1 MSLPRI
7 CSQALLLTLLPLSS
21 SSVFAN
27 DSLQSIIDSPHRAE
41 SNQQRD
47 EYRHPVESLEFFGIK
62 QDMQVVEIWPGR
74 GWYTEILAPWLK
86 QGDGKLIAAGFPAD
100 TQSAYRQT
108 IRQEYNAWLD
118 ASPELYG
125 EVVLTEFGP
134 ETNWQ
139 FVEPASVDA
148 VLTFRN
154 VHNWVQ
160 GDFAD
165 KAFSAIF
172 AALKSGGVLGVT
184 DHRAKPGTPLAVMKK
199 SGYLTEEYVITLAE
213 NAGFILEEK
222 SEINAN
228 AADTA
233 DHPNGVWTLPPN
245 LRVDNEKDKAKYQA
259 IGESDRMTLRFRK
272 P

>member
-1 MSLPRI
+1 MYVQRI
-7 CSQALLLTLLPLSS
+7 FSIVLFAALLP
-21 SSVFAN
+21 FNQIAGAD
-27 DSLQSIIDSPHRAE
+27 DSLQRSIDSPQRAE
-41 SNQQRD
+41 SNRHRD
-47 EYRHPVESLEFFGIK
+47 MFRHPSATLMFFGITA
-62 QDMQVVEIWPGR
+62 DMRVAEIWPGR

-86 QGDGKLIAAGFPAD
+86 HGKGQLIAAGFPAD

-108 IRQEYNAWLD
+108 LREEYNTWLK
-118 ASPELYG
+118 ASPELYD
-125 EVVLTEFGP
+125 EVLVTEFGP
-134 ETNWQ
+134 ETDWQ
-139 FVEPASVDA
+139 FAEPNSVDA

-165 KAFSAIF
+165 QAFTAIF
-172 AALKSGGVLGVT
+172 NVLKSGGILGVT

-199 SGYLTEEYVITLAE
+199 SGYLTEEYVISMAE
-213 NAGFILEEK
+213 KAGFVLEEK

-228 AADTA
+228 PADTA